1 MSVMASES
9 VFLSALQP
17 NNSVTTYGLPSEV
30 RLEHGGSH
38 SDQVARSRRV
48 QQQVQMR
55 LAEKSTL
62 PRQNGSASHSY
73 AMSDYG
79 GSSTMKYHTY
89 TPNFSSKSSYMYSGS
104 RTMGPPV
111 SQRSGFSCQS
121 AGPDMF
127 HKISV
132 GGGGGGGGGGVCGVG
147 GGVGGV
153 GSGGGG
159 TFYQD
164 DLRMGSYQGSV
175 RRPVRMDAESLS
187 MHSMRQQ
194 PVPMNSWAVDN
205 SDAVSIV
212 SDRDASFGRQ
222 YSHGTFN
229 GYTSQMRQGGG
240 TMTFVPPMQQSL
252 SGTLSRGGG
261 MTGGETENVQQHLF
275 KGPAHRT
282 INRITNR
289 NRMSMG
295 SMSGSTYRGGDTVDR
310 GFIASAVSSGSQG
323 NLLQQRQGTLSRAMS
338 SKSIHSVGRGMD
350 IYGGQMEMG
359 ASIGNLS
366 GINYLDMPA
375 AVQHLREPDHDLQV
389 LGAAY
394 IQHECYND
402 NEAKNE
408 VRNLKGIGEL
418 VKLFNSENQEVQRYA
433 TGATR
438 NLIYENMDN
447 KVALMEEGGI
457 PQLVEALKETD
468 DELHKNITGILWN
481 LSSKDNLKEKLAR
494 EILPELTEK
503 ILIPMSGGGDAE
515 EISLSSSEADI
526 FYNTT
531 GCLRNLSS
539 VNEKTRQRMRETH
552 GLVDCLVGYIK
563 AFLEQN
569 KAEDK
574 GVENAVCVLRNLSY
588 QLYAEMPPS
597 AMLRL
602 EGPTRAQD
610 TGKSEAIGCFTHQS
624 RKAKNSKNQDLCTF
638 TEVARIPKGVEW
650 LWHPQIIKVYN
661 LVLQQCEINYTT
673 REAAAGALQNITAGD
688 TRWASVLSRVALEQE
703 HMLPVLLDL
712 LRTNNDLELRSLTG
726 FLRNLSRHAN
736 DKGNMASKVVNNLVP
751 KLPAD
756 AHQKEPSSDVVV
768 NICGILNNLVTGST
782 LAAKEIAFFD
792 GLTKLV
798 AIKNGGGSSAGKM
811 KAAKAAGTVLSNM
824 FQYKKL
830 HKYYQTKG
838 FRRQDFADLTI

>member
-1 MSVMASES
+1 MTRVV
-9 VFLSALQP
+9 VF
-17 NNSVTTYGLPSEV
+17 
-30 RLEHGGSH
+30 
-38 SDQVARSRRV
+38 
-48 QQQVQMR
+48 
-55 LAEKSTL
+55 
-62 PRQNGSASHSY
+62 
-73 AMSDYG
+73 
-79 GSSTMKYHTY
+79 
-89 TPNFSSKSSYMYSGS
+89 FS
-104 RTMGPPV
+104 
-111 SQRSGFSCQS
+111 
-121 AGPDMF
+121 
-127 HKISV
+127 
-132 GGGGGGGGGGVCGVG
+132 
-147 GGVGGV
+147 
-153 GSGGGG
+153 
-159 TFYQD
+159 
-164 DLRMGSYQGSV
+164 
-175 RRPVRMDAESLS
+175 
-187 MHSMRQQ
+187 
-194 PVPMNSWAVDN
+194 N
-205 SDAVSIV
+205 V
-212 SDRDASFGRQ
+212 SDNLRSECINSELWIGRWL
-222 YSHGTFN
+222 H
-229 GYTSQMRQGGG
+229 
-240 TMTFVPPMQQSL
+240 
-252 SGTLSRGGG
+252 SG
-261 MTGGETENVQQHLF
+261 
-275 KGPAHRT
+275 RT
-282 INRITNR
+282 C
-289 NRMSMG
+289 
-295 SMSGSTYRGGDTVDR
+295 
-310 GFIASAVSSGSQG
+310 F
-323 NLLQQRQGTLSRAMS
+323 
-338 SKSIHSVGRGMD
+338 
-350 IYGGQMEMG
+350 
-359 ASIGNLS
+359 

-830 HKYYQTKG
+830 HKYYQTV
-838 FRRQDFADLTI
+838 RVCRNERLSARLMLT